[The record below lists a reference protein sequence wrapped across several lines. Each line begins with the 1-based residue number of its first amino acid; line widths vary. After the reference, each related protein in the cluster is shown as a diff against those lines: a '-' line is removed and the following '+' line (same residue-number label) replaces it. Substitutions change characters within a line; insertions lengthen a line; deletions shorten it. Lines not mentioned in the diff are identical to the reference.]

1 VKGLGL
7 TQPRWTLPL
16 GLTALAVAV
25 TSLPRFADSEMP
37 AFAAAVLL
45 LAAAGAWYGTFQSRW
60 SPEVLPKL
68 RAGGMAAAVLLLS
81 MLYDLLVAAIGL
93 PAAVSSFLLG
103 LQLSAAAA
111 SVMLILA
118 TSVDLALLGR
128 FRMMRWF
135 AVVLAAG
142 FAFTVAVRT
151 FSSHATE
158 TSATMAFVG
167 SQVAMVL
174 LALGM
179 AVLAFV
185 VPLEWL
191 VRLEIRQR
199 VASLAGLAAAMA
211 PMLAVVWIERFAQ
224 LSHQHLLVTFA
235 SVGGLLVFVFALVLL
250 LRAVLSLPGASAY
263 ERKLR
268 ELDAVYDFGLAA
280 GAAFDQEQLQS
291 AVLEAMLR
299 VVEPDIALLVQPQQ
313 RGPGM
318 QCVLLR
324 AQSDAEHI
332 YRYGARTPWEGL
344 RERFAD
350 RRPVVIEDHRNA
362 TPKRL
367 EKVWEPSAGSSVVVP
382 VITQDD
388 VLRAVL
394 IAGRFETHAF
404 DASEVRSLRGFANQV
419 ALALDHA
426 RLLRDTVESE
436 RRKRELEIARDL
448 QLKLLP
454 KGPPD
459 VPGLDIAG
467 YSDPATEVGGDYF
480 DYLTLRNGNP
490 AIVVGDVA
498 GHGMPAGLLMA
509 VAKSAIHTQLQS
521 ENPPAILM
529 ERLTKTLLN
538 MSADNQFMTLV
549 FVEIDLAAGRL
560 LYSNAGHHYPLHYR
574 AGSGAIEELES
585 TGLPLGLLPKPPG
598 PFVERALDPGDV
610 LVLYSDGVV
619 EATNAAD
626 EMFGTARLGEVI
638 LAQLGRPAE
647 TVIEAIFAAVRTHT
661 DNAPLDDDAT
671 AVVVRVLAE
680 DEQTETTDANIAE
693 PG

>member
-1 VKGLGL
+1 MNGLGL

-16 GLTALAVAV
+16 GITALAVAV
-25 TSLPRFADSEMP
+25 TSLPRFAESEMP
-37 AFAAAVLL
+37 SFAAAVLL
-45 LAAAGAWYGTFQSRW
+45 LAAAGAWYGTFESRW

-68 RAGGMAAAVLLLS
+68 RVGGMAAAVLLLS
-81 MLYDLLVAAIGL
+81 VLYDLVVAALGL
-93 PAAVSSFLLG
+93 PASVSSFLLG

-111 SVMLILA
+111 AVMVILA

-135 AVVLAAG
+135 AVALAAG

-151 FSSHATE
+151 FSTHTDNPA
-158 TSATMAFVG
+158 SAMAWVG
-167 SQVAMVL
+167 SAAAPSVLAAGMVL
-174 LALGM
+174 
-179 AVLAFV
+179 LAFV

-191 VRLEIRQR
+191 VRLEIRER
-199 VASLAGLAAAMA
+199 VTSLVGLAAALV
-211 PMLAVVWIERFAQ
+211 PMLAVFWIDQFTQ
-224 LSHQHLLVTFA
+224 LPHQHLLVNFA
-235 SVGGLLVFVFALVLL
+235 SVGGLLVLVFALVLM
-250 LRAVLSLPGASAY
+250 LRAVMSLPGASAY

-268 ELDAVYDFGLAA
+268 EIDAVYDFGLAA
-280 GAAFDQEQLQS
+280 GTAFDQAQLQS
-291 AVLEAMLR
+291 AVLDAMLR
-299 VVEPDIALLVQPQQ
+299 VAEPDIALMVQPQE

-324 AQSDAEHI
+324 AHSDAEHI

-350 RRPVVIEDHRNA
+350 RRPAVIEDHRKA
-362 TPKRL
+362 APKKL

-382 VITQDD
+382 VITQDE

-404 DASEVRSLRGFANQV
+404 DSSEVRSLRGFANQV

-426 RLLRDTVESE
+426 RLLRETVESE
-436 RRKRELEIARDL
+436 RRKRELEIAREL
-448 QLKLLP
+448 QLRLLP

-459 VPGLDIAG
+459 APGLDVAG
-467 YSDPATEVGGDYF
+467 YSDPASEVGGDYY

-509 VAKSAIHTQLQS
+509 VAKSAIHTQSQS

-529 ERLTKTLLN
+529 ERLTKTLLH

-560 LYSNAGHHYPLHYR
+560 VYSNAGHHYPLHYR
-574 AGSGAIEELES
+574 ARTGAIEELES
-585 TGLPLGLLPKPPG
+585 TGLPLGMLAEPPG

-619 EATNAAD
+619 EAANQGD

-647 TVIEAIFAAVRTHT
+647 TVIEAIFAAVRAHT
-661 DNAPLDDDAT
+661 NGAPLDDDAT

-680 DEQTETTDANIAE
+680 DEQTEAIDGDVAK

>member
-1 VKGLGL
+1 
-7 TQPRWTLPL
+7 
-16 GLTALAVAV
+16 
-25 TSLPRFADSEMP
+25 MP
-37 AFAAAVLL
+37 SFGAAALL
-45 LAAAGAWYGTFQSRW
+45 LIAAGAWYGTFESRW

-68 RAGGMAAAVLLLS
+68 RVGGMAAAVLLLS

-93 PAAVSSFLLG
+93 PASVSSFLFG
-103 LQLSAAAA
+103 LQLSAAATA
-111 SVMLILA
+111 VLVILA

-135 AVVLAAG
+135 AVALAMG
-142 FAFTVAVRT
+142 FAFTVAVGT
-151 FSSHATE
+151 FSTHAE
-158 TSATMAFVG
+158 EPSAAMALVNSRAPLG
-167 SQVAMVL
+167 A
-174 LALGM
+174 LAVGM

-191 VRLEIRQR
+191 VRLEVRQR
-199 VASLAGLAAAMA
+199 VASLAALALSLA
-211 PMLAVVWIERFAQ
+211 PMLAAVFIDQFVP
-224 LSHQHLLVTFA
+224 LSHQHLLETFA
-235 SVGGLLVFVFALVLL
+235 SGGGVLVFVFALVLL
-250 LRAVLSLPGASAY
+250 LRAILSLPGASAY

-280 GAAFDQEQLQS
+280 GAAFDEEQLQS

-299 VVEPDIALLVQPQQ
+299 VAEPDIALMVQPQE
-313 RGPGM
+313 RGSGM

-332 YRYGARTPWEGL
+332 YRYGARTPWQGL
-344 RERFAD
+344 CERFAD

-362 TPKRL
+362 SPKRL

-382 VITQDD
+382 VVTQDE

-426 RLLRDTVESE
+426 RLLRETVESE
-436 RRKRELEIARDL
+436 RRKRELEIAREL

-454 KGPPD
+454 TGPPA
-459 VPGLDIAG
+459 VPGLDVAG
-467 YSDPATEVGGDYF
+467 FSDPASEVGGDYY

-509 VAKSAIHTQLQS
+509 VAKSAIHTQSQS

-529 ERLTKTLLN
+529 ERLTKTLLH

-549 FVEIDLAAGRL
+549 FAEIDLAARKL
-560 LYSNAGHHYPLHYR
+560 VYSNAGHHYPLHYR
-574 AGSGAIEELES
+574 AASSAIEELES
-585 TGLPLGLLPKPPG
+585 TGLPLGLLPKAPG

-647 TVIEAIFAAVRTHT
+647 TVIEAVFAAVRAHT
-661 DNAPLDDDAT
+661 DDAPLDDDAT

-680 DEQTETTDANIAE
+680 DEQREAINADVAE
-693 PG
+693 PD

>member
-1 VKGLGL
+1 ML
-7 TQPRWTLPL
+7 
-16 GLTALAVAV
+16 
-25 TSLPRFADSEMP
+25 S
-37 AFAAAVLL
+37 FAAAVLL
-45 LAAAGAWYGTFQSRW
+45 LAASVAWYGTFESRW

-68 RAGGMAAAVLLLS
+68 RVGGLAAAILLLS
-81 MLYDLLVAAIGL
+81 LLYDLLVAAVEL
-93 PAAVSSFLLG
+93 PASVSGFLLG
-103 LQLSAAAA
+103 LQLSAAAG
-111 SVMLILA
+111 SVLVILA

-128 FRMMRWF
+128 FRMVRWF
-135 AVVLAAG
+135 AVALAAG
-142 FAFTVAVRT
+142 FAFSVAVRT
-151 FSSHATE
+151 FSSHAE
-158 TSATMAFVG
+158 EPSGAMAFVG
-167 SQVAMVL
+167 SGAAPGL
-174 LALGM
+174 LAAGM
-179 AVLAFV
+179 VVLAFV

-199 VASLAGLAAAMA
+199 VASLIGLAVAMV
-211 PMLAVVWIERFAQ
+211 PMLAVVWIDGFAR
-224 LSHQHLLVTFA
+224 LPHQHLLVNFA

-250 LRAVLSLPGASAY
+250 LRAIMSLPGASAY

-299 VVEPDIALLVQPQQ
+299 VVEPDIALLVQPQE

-318 QCVLLR
+318 RCVLLR
-324 AQSDAEHI
+324 AQGDAEHI
-332 YRYGARTPWEGL
+332 YRYGARTPWAGL

-362 TPKRL
+362 APRNL
-367 EKVWEPSAGSSVVVP
+367 EKVWEPSAGSSLVVP
-382 VITQDD
+382 VVTQDG

-426 RLLRDTVESE
+426 RLLRETVEAA
-436 RRKRELEIARDL
+436 RRKRELEIAREL
-448 QLKLLP
+448 QLNLLP
-454 KGPPD
+454 KGPPA
-459 VPGLDIAG
+459 VQGLDIAG
-467 YSDPATEVGGDYF
+467 YSDPATEVGGDYY
-480 DYLTLRNGNP
+480 DYLTLRNGNT

-529 ERLTKTLLN
+529 ERLTKTLLQ

-549 FVEIDLAAGRL
+549 FVEIDLAARRL

-574 AGSGAIEELES
+574 ASSGAFEELES
-585 TGLPLGLLPKPPG
+585 TGLPLGLLPRPPG

-610 LVLYSDGVV
+610 LILYSDGVV
-619 EATNAAD
+619 EATDSAD
-626 EMFGTARLGEVI
+626 EMFGTVRLREVV
-638 LAQLGRPAE
+638 LAQLGRSAE
-647 TVIEAIFAAVRTHT
+647 TVIEAIFAAVRAHT
-661 DNAPLDDDAT
+661 EGVALADDAT
-671 AVVVRVLAE
+671 VVVVRVLAE
-680 DEQTETTDANIAE
+680 DEQTEAIDADVAE
-693 PG
+693 PD

>member
-16 GLTALAVAV
+16 GLTALAVGV
-25 TSLPRFADSEMP
+25 TSLPRFAESEMP
-37 AFAAAVLL
+37 SFAAAVLL
-45 LAAAGAWYGTFQSRW
+45 LAAAGAWYGTFESRW

-68 RAGGMAAAVLLLS
+68 RVGGLAAAVLLLS
-81 MLYDLLVAAIGL
+81 MLYDLLVTAIGL
-93 PAAVSSFLLG
+93 PAAVSSFLIG
-103 LQLSAAAA
+103 LQLSAAAG
-111 SVMLILA
+111 SVLVLLA
-118 TSVDLALLGR
+118 TAVDLALLGR
-128 FRMMRWF
+128 FRMVRWF
-135 AVVLAAG
+135 AVILAAG
-142 FAFTVAVRT
+142 FAFSVAVRT
-151 FSSHATE
+151 FSSHAE
-158 TSATMAFVG
+158 DPAGAMAFVG
-167 SQVAMVL
+167 SAGAPGMLAAGMVL
-174 LALGM
+174 
-179 AVLAFV
+179 LAFV

-199 VASLAGLAAAMA
+199 VASLIGLVAAMA
-211 PMLAVVWIERFAQ
+211 PLLAVVWIDEFTR
-224 LSHQHLLVTFA
+224 LPHQHLLVNFA
-235 SVGGLLVFVFALVLL
+235 SVGGLLVFAFALVLL
-250 LRAVLSLPGASAY
+250 LRAILSLPGASAY

-268 ELDAVYDFGLAA
+268 EIDAVYDFGLAA
-280 GAAFDQEQLQS
+280 GTAFDKEQLQS
-291 AVLEAMLR
+291 AVLDAMLK
-299 VVEPDIALLVQPQQ
+299 VVEPDIALMVQPQE

-332 YRYGARTPWEGL
+332 YRYGARTPWDGL

-350 RRPVVIEDHRNA
+350 RRPVVIEDHRKA
-362 TPKRL
+362 VPKRL

-382 VITQDD
+382 VITQDE

-426 RLLRDTVESE
+426 RLLRETVESA
-436 RRKRELEIARDL
+436 RRKRELEIAREL

-454 KGPPD
+454 TGPPT

-467 YSDPATEVGGDYF
+467 YSDPATEVGGDYY
-480 DYLTLRNGNP
+480 DYLTLRNGHP

-521 ENPPAILM
+521 ENPPSVLM
-529 ERLTKTLLN
+529 ERLTKTLLQ

-549 FVEIDLAAGRL
+549 FVELDLAGGRL
-560 LYSNAGHHYPLHYR
+560 VYSNAGHHYP
-574 AGSGAIEELES
+574 
-585 TGLPLGLLPKPPG
+585 
-598 PFVERALDPGDV
+598 DV

-619 EATNAAD
+619 EAVDAAD

-647 TVIEAIFAAVRTHT
+647 TVIEAIFAAVRAHT
-661 DNAPLDDDAT
+661 NGAPLDDDAT
-671 AVVVRVLAE
+671 AVVVRVLPE
-680 DEQTETTDANIAE
+680 DEKTEASDADAAE
-693 PG
+693 PD

>member
-1 VKGLGL
+1 
-7 TQPRWTLPL
+7 
-16 GLTALAVAV
+16 
-25 TSLPRFADSEMP
+25 MP
-37 AFAAAVLL
+37 AFAAAALL
-45 LAAAGAWYGTFQSRW
+45 LAAAGAWYGTFDSRW

-68 RAGGMAAAVLLLS
+68 RVGGMAAAVLLLS
-81 MLYDLLVAAIGL
+81 LLYDLLVAAIGL
-93 PAAVSSFLLG
+93 PAPIASFLLG

-111 SVMLILA
+111 SVMIILA

-151 FSSHATE
+151 FSTHAEE
-158 TSATMAFVG
+158 TSTAMAFVG
-167 SQVAMVL
+167 SQVVVVL
-174 LALGM
+174 LAFGM
-179 AVLAFV
+179 VVLAFV

-191 VRLEIRQR
+191 VRLEVRQR
-199 VASLAGLAAAMA
+199 IASLAGLAAAMA
-211 PMLAVVWIERFAQ
+211 PMLAVVWIEQFAQ

-235 SVGGLLVFVFALVLL
+235 SIGGVLVLVFALVLL
-250 LRAVLSLPGASAY
+250 LRAILSLPGASAY

-280 GAAFDQEQLQS
+280 GAAFNEEQLQS

-299 VVEPDIALLVQPQQ
+299 VALPDVALVVQPQE

-318 QCVLLR
+318 KCVLLR
-324 AQSDAEHI
+324 AQSDADHV

-344 RERFAD
+344 KERFAD

-382 VITQDD
+382 VITQDE
-388 VLRAVL
+388 VLHAVL

-404 DASEVRSLRGFANQV
+404 NASEVRSLRGFANQV

-426 RLLRDTVESE
+426 RLLRDTVEAE
-436 RRKRELEIARDL
+436 RRKRELEIAREL
-448 QLKLLP
+448 QLNLLP
-454 KGPPD
+454 TGPPD
-459 VPGLDIAG
+459 FAGLEIAG
-467 YSDPATEVGGDYF
+467 YSDPASEVGGDYY

-509 VAKSAIHTQLQS
+509 VAKSAIHTQSQS
-521 ENPPAILM
+521 EDPPAILM
-529 ERLTKTLLN
+529 ERLTKTLLQ
-538 MSADNQFMTLV
+538 MSADNQFMTLI
-549 FVEIDLAAGRL
+549 FVELDVDAGRL
-560 LYSNAGHHYPLHYR
+560 LFSNAGHHYPLHYR
-574 AGSGAIEELES
+574 ASSGEILDLES
-585 TGLPLGLLPKPPG
+585 TGLPLGMLPMPPG

-610 LVLYSDGVV
+610 LILYSDGVV
-619 EATNAAD
+619 EATNEDD
-626 EMFGTARLGEVI
+626 EMFGTQRLGEVV

-647 TVIEAIFAAVRTHT
+647 SVIEAIFAAVRVHT
-661 DNAPLDDDAT
+661 NDAPLDDDAT
-671 AVVVRVLAE
+671 VVVVRVLAE
-680 DEQTETTDANIAE
+680 DEQTETTHADMAE
-693 PG
+693 LE

>member
-1 VKGLGL
+1 
-7 TQPRWTLPL
+7 
-16 GLTALAVAV
+16 
-25 TSLPRFADSEMP
+25 MP
-37 AFAAAVLL
+37 AFAAAALL
-45 LAAAGAWYGTFQSRW
+45 LAAAGAWYGTFESRW

-81 MLYDLLVAAIGL
+81 MLYALLVAAIGL
-93 PAAVSSFLLG
+93 PASVSSFLLG
-103 LQLSAAAA
+103 LQLSAAAVA
-111 SVMLILA
+111 VMIILA

-128 FRMMRWF
+128 FRIMRWF

-142 FAFTVAVRT
+142 FAFIVAVRT
-151 FSSHATE
+151 FSSHAEE
-158 TSATMAFVG
+158 TSTAMAFVG
-167 SQVAMVL
+167 SEVAVVL

-191 VRLEIRQR
+191 VRLEVRQR
-199 VASLAGLAAAMA
+199 VASLAALAVAVA
-211 PMLAVVWIERFAQ
+211 PMAAVVRIDRIAQ
-224 LSHQHLLVTFA
+224 LFHQHLLVTFA
-235 SVGGLLVFVFALVLL
+235 SVGGVLILVFALVLL

-291 AVLEAMLR
+291 AVLKAMLR
-299 VVEPDIALLVQPQQ
+299 VTEPDIALMVQPQE
-313 RGPGM
+313 RGLGM

-324 AQSDAEHI
+324 AEGDAEHI
-332 YRYGARTPWEGL
+332 YRYGARTPWAGL

-350 RRPVVIEDHRNA
+350 RRPVVIEDHRKA
-362 TPKRL
+362 APKRL

-382 VITQDD
+382 VITQDE

-426 RLLRDTVESE
+426 RLLRETVESA
-436 RRKRELEIARDL
+436 RRKRELEIAREL

-467 YSDPATEVGGDYF
+467 HSDPATEVGGDYY
-480 DYLTLRNGNP
+480 DYLTLMNGNT
-490 AIVVGDVA
+490 AIVVGDVS

-509 VAKSAIHTQLQS
+509 VAKGAIHTQSQS
-521 ENPPAILM
+521 ENPPAVLM
-529 ERLTKTLLN
+529 ERLTKTLLH

-549 FVEIDLAAGRL
+549 FVEIDLGAGRL
-560 LYSNAGHHYPLHYR
+560 VYSNAGHHYPLHYR
-574 AGSGAIEELES
+574 ASSGVIEELES
-585 TGLPLGLLPKPPG
+585 TGLPLGMLPKPPG

-626 EMFGTARLGEVI
+626 EMFGTVRLGEVV

-647 TVIEAIFAAVRTHT
+647 TVIEGIFAAVRAHT
-661 DNAPLDDDAT
+661 NNAPLDDDAT
-671 AVVVRVLAE
+671 VVVVRVLAE
-680 DEQTETTDANIAE
+680 DEKTEATDANVAE
-693 PG
+693 PH